1 MIPQPSVKQ
10 PIGRRDWLRLAS
22 LAGAGLTAL
31 APDHV
36 QAQQIG
42 FDQQRTVADMLTGL
56 VGGNSVRELGVSL
69 TVTALADNGTL
80 VPVSVQVVSPMSE
93 QDHVSHI
100 YLLSSRNP
108 VMQVAAFV
116 LGPWS
121 GRAEISTR
129 VRLAG
134 SQQLLALARLSS
146 GECRYAVAEVIV
158 TESACMD
165 AS

>member
-1 MIPQPSVKQ
+1 MTAPRL
-10 PIGRRDWLRLAS
+10 RRRGWLQLAS
-22 LAGAGLTAL
+22 AAGAGWAL
-31 APDHV
+31 SGPSRV
-36 QAQQIG
+36 LAQQIG
-42 FDQQRTVADMLTGL
+42 FDQQRTVADMLQSLIGANL
-56 VGGNSVRELGVSL
+56 VREQGVSL
-69 TVTALADNGTL
+69 SVAALADNGTL
-80 VPVSVQVVSPMSE
+80 VPVTVDVTSPMTE

-108 VMQVAAFV
+108 VMQVAAFA

-134 SQQLLALARLSS
+134 SQQLLALARLSD
-146 GECRYAVAEVIV
+146 GQFRYAAAEVIV
-158 TESACMD
+158 TESACVD

>member
-1 MIPQPSVKQ
+1 MIPRPPVKQ
-10 PIGRRDWLRLAS
+10 RMGRRDWLRLAYA
-22 LAGAGLTAL
+22 AGAGLTAL

-36 QAQQIG
+36 RAQQIG
-42 FDQQRTVADMLTGL
+42 FDQQRTVADMLRG
-56 VGGNSVRELGVSL
+56 VAGGSLALKLGVSL

-80 VPVSVQVVSPMSE
+80 VPVSVQVPSPMSE

-146 GECRYAVAEVIV
+146 GDCRYAVAEVIV

>member
-1 MIPQPSVKQ
+1 MTAPRM
-10 PIGRRDWLRLAS
+10 RRRGWMQLAS
-22 LAGAGLTAL
+22 AAGAAWAL
-31 APDHV
+31 GGPSRV

-42 FDQQRTVADMLTGL
+42 FDQQRTVADMLRGL
-56 VGGNSVRELGVSL
+56 VGTNLVGEQGVSL
-69 TVTALADNGTL
+69 SVAALADNGTL
-80 VPVSVQVVSPMSE
+80 VPVTVQVSSPMTE
-93 QDHVSHI
+93 QDHVSRL

-108 VMQVAAFV
+108 VMQIAAFS

-134 SQQLLALARLSS
+134 SQQLVALARLSD
-146 GECRYAVAEVIV
+146 GQFRYAAAEVIV
-158 TESACMD
+158 TESACVD